1 MVNQTIHLFNSLN
14 YTSYNI
20 KTLQPL
26 HENEHAKITIATDKL
41 SVGVNIPNFETVV
54 IIDPVDIDNLWKKG
68 GQVGHD
74 KKKVKSPK
82 VIVYI
87 LSHKMTALKDLVS
100 NTQGLTDVANN
111 GWQKKSCQQKIK
123 QAELADEG
131 LARVVTAKCSA
142 KAIDEEYDNPAID
155 PPCSDNC
162 TTYAELR

>member
-14 YTSYNI
+14 STSYNI
-20 KTLQPL
+20 KTLQLL

-54 IIDPVDIDNLWKKG
+54 IIDPVNIDDLWKKG

-87 LSHKMTALKDLVS
+87 LSHKMTALKNLKLLMK
-100 NTQGLTDVANN
+100 NM
-111 GWQKKSCQQKIK
+111 
-123 QAELADEG
+123 
-131 LARVVTAKCSA
+131 
-142 KAIDEEYDNPAID
+142 NPAID